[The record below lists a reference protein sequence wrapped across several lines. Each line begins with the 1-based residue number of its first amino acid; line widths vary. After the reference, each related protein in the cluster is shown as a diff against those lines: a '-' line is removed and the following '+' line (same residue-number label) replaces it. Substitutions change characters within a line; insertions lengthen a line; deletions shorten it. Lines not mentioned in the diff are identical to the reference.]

1 MMRAALVAM
10 SLAVAM
16 PCFAE
21 VRVISGDI
29 EHVVGPG
36 GKVLDDAD
44 LQARNQRAWEHM
56 HAERQLAIEKA
67 QVAVE
72 VERLKL
78 QNFAVAYGMSQ
89 NWDPVDQNWDS
100 TGGGWFIGSTRT
112 HSGRSGIPPRVA
124 NPRGRRAPPKI
135 GPPRRRSFGPPC
147 KQQP

>member
-1 MMRAALVAM
+1 MLRAVLMAA
-10 SLAVAM
+10 SLALAGR
-16 PCFAE
+16 PCLAQE
-21 VRVISGDI
+21 VRVITGDI

-56 HAERQLAIEKA
+56 QAERQLAIEKA

-78 QNFAVAYGMSQ
+78 QNLAVASGMSQ
-89 NWDPVDQNWDS
+89 NWDAVDRNWDS

-112 HSGRSGIPPRVA
+112 HSRRTGITPRV
-124 NPRGRRAPPKI
+124 GI
-135 GPPRRRSFGPPC
+135 PRRR
-147 KQQP
+147 